1 MLLSKTDQKLGLS
14 SSLASCLKD
23 PRDPAKTLHSLEEI
37 IGFRASM
44 IAAGYEDGN
53 DANKLRHDPSFKLAL
68 ERTPET
74 GAALCS
80 QPTISRMEN
89 MANTRSLYRMGHEMA
104 RVYCDSFKRTP
115 KKMVL
120 DIDETFD
127 ETHGDQQLSLFN
139 SYYGGW
145 GYQPILVFDEEGRLV
160 ASLLRPAG
168 RPSGKEAAG
177 LIQRLIHSLRR
188 HWPNTEFL
196 LRADGHYSTP
206 EVMDLCDTLGVDYV
220 FGLPTN
226 SRVRKHVETRE
237 ADTVKH
243 YKQHYADKETKLRR
257 FQEFFYGARSWGKKT
272 PRHCAHRGR
281 AHGARHALYR
291 DQSDR
296 PSQQVSLRENLLR
309 PWSGRKLHQE
319 LETPS
324 RLRSHIMLEG
334 QRQPDAAHD
343 PPLRL
348 LADVDAASR
357 LPETFAVAASP
368 VRHTPLTSDQDRS
381 NYRRE
386 ENTDRHVAA
395 RVMSTSKPDPPPV
408 RSTRTTS

>member
-1 MLLSKTDQKLGLS
+1 MPDATPQKCSLTSVNDKAVLLNFEGAETTSNAGLMLLSKTDQKLGLS

-37 IGFRASM
+37 IGFRAAM
-44 IAAGYEDGN
+44 IATGYEDGN

-68 ERTPET
+68 ERAPET

-89 MANTRSLYRMGHEMA
+89 MANTRSLYRMGHEMV

-115 KKMVL
+115 KHMVL
-120 DIDETFD
+120 DIDESFD
-127 ETHGDQQLSLFN
+127 EVHGDQQLSLFN

-160 ASLLRPAG
+160 ASVLRPAG

-226 SRVRKHVETRE
+226 SRVRKHVKTRE
-237 ADTVKH
+237 ADTEKH

-257 FQEFFYGARSWGKKT
+257 FQEFFYGARSWGAKN
-272 PRHCAHRGR
+272 A
-281 AHGARHALYR
+281 A
-291 DQSDR
+291 
-296 PSQQVSLRENLLR
+296 SLR
-309 PWSGRKLHQE
+309 
-319 LETPS
+319 
-324 RLRSHIMLEG
+324 
-334 QRQPDAAHD
+334 A
-343 PPLRL
+343 
-348 LADVDAASR
+348 
-357 LPETFAVAASP
+357 
-368 VRHTPLTSDQDRS
+368 
-381 NYRRE
+381 
-386 ENTDRHVAA
+386 
-395 RVMSTSKPDPPPV
+395 
-408 RSTRTTS
+408 